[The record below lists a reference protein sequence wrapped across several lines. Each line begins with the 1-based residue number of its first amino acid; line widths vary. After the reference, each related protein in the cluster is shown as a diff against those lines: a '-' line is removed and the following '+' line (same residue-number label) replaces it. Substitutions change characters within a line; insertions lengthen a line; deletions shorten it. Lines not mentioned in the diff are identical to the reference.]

1 MARPKL
7 YTEEEIEKIM
17 PMFPYWDRDD
27 KKIVRELVG
36 RDFINAVGMVTSI
49 AIVAEKMD
57 HHPDIF
63 LYGYNKIRVTVTT
76 GDQFHTARIA
86 QSLRIKGD
94 PHPNSP
100 NPESAALPL
109 LPQTLNRL
117 IDTT

>member
-17 PMFPYWDRDD
+17 PLFPYWDRDD

-63 LYGYNKIRVTVTT
+63 LYGYNKIRVSVTT
-76 GDQFHTARIA
+76 GDQGGLTELDFNFARAIDELGFHI
-86 QSLRIKGD
+86 
-94 PHPNSP
+94 
-100 NPESAALPL
+100 
-109 LPQTLNRL
+109 
-117 IDTT
+117 